1 MKWPQTPGKVDQMTI
16 NPLHQSQHMIPQT
29 SRDSITW
36 ETVRNANHQVPS
48 WTYWNQKLWEAH
60 NLCFDKISTRF

>member
-36 ETVRNANHQVPS
+36 ETVRNVNHQVPS
-48 WTYWNQKLWEAH
+48 WTY
-60 NLCFDKISTRF
+60 